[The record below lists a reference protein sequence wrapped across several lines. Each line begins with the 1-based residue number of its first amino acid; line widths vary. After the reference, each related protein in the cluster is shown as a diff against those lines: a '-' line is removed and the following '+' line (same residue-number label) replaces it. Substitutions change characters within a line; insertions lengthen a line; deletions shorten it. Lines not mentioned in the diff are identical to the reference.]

1 MASVITRMIRTL
13 GRGVPGVPR
22 AIWRTAHRY
31 PRTVL
36 IGLGSLTVVLAAG
49 LVILVLVTGRHTTVE
64 QARADGKTAGEKMV
78 VTLLSY
84 DYRSSASDLGK
95 RDSLLTGHFKDEYAA
110 LMRDTVIP
118 AAVKQQVTTQ
128 TSVAMSS
135 VVSADGPDKVTLLLF
150 LNQTTQ
156 SAASKD
162 PVLNGSRVRMAL
174 QRVGGQWLVA
184 ELTPV

>member
-1 MASVITRMIRTL
+1 MVAI
-13 GRGVPGVPR
+13 GDPR

-36 IGLGSLTVVLAAG
+36 IGLGSLTVVLAVG
-49 LVILVLVTGRHTTVE
+49 LGILVLATDRHNTVE
-64 QARADGKTAGEKMV
+64 QARADGRTAGEKMA

-84 DYRSSASDLGK
+84 DYRSSVSDLGK
-95 RDSLLTGHFKDEYAA
+95 RDDLLTGHFRDEYSA
-110 LMRDTVIP
+110 LMRDTVMP

-128 TSVAMSS
+128 TSVAASS
-135 VVSADGPDKVTLLLF
+135 VISADSPDKVTMLLF

-156 SAASKD
+156 SVASKN

-174 QRVGGQWLVA
+174 QRVSGQWLVA